1 MHCPGAGHIIPRGI
15 TLDRM
20 KKKNISKLIIFLLIV
35 IGAAAVMTGV
45 RLRNGVQ
52 IKAGQTAMMPQEVA
66 VYRQDDMRWAQD
78 ALGDSSYTMES
89 SGCLTTCIASAVS
102 MGYEDKV
109 TPGELNTLFSV
120 NNVYD
125 GEGNIQ
131 WTAIEK
137 IGGYKVEI
145 YADVTNEEI
154 DICLIDGHYP
164 IVRVRM
170 HGVGN
175 FHYVLIVGIEDGDYI
190 CMDPLENELTK
201 LSRYFNRVY
210 ALRIIMRE

>member
-1 MHCPGAGHIIPRGI
+1 
-15 TLDRM
+15 M
-20 KKKNISKLIIFLLIV
+20 KRKSISKIIIFLLV
-35 IGAAAVMTGV
+35 VVGAAVVMIGA

-52 IKAGQTAMMPQEVA
+52 IKAGQTEMLPQEA
-66 VYRQDDMRWAQD
+66 TVYRQDDMRWAQD
-78 ALGDSSYTMES
+78 ALGNSSYTMES

-102 MGYEDKV
+102 MGHVDKV
-109 TPGELNTLFSV
+109 TPGELNKLFSA

-131 WTAIEK
+131 WAAIEK

-154 DICLIDGHYP
+154 DRCLIDGHYP

-190 CMDPLENELTK
+190 CMDPLEDELTK
-201 LSRYFNRVY
+201 LSRYFSRVY
-210 ALRIIMRE
+210 ALRMVMRE